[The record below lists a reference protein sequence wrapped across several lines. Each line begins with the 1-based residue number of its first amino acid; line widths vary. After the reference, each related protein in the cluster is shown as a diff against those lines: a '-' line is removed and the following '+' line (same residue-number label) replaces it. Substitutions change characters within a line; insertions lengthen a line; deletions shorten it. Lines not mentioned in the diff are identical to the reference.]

1 MKIATILP
9 YKENYTVSKAQAA
22 AIWVSDYYKLSKFKK
37 ENFIYGNTKGKDFL
51 TNNYKN
57 VRLKTLNSKIF
68 STTNEYCNAFIKIND
83 KSNFDIVEVH
93 NRPLV
98 FDYLKNK
105 LNSKFILYFHN
116 DPLTM
121 KGSITVKERN
131 NLLKQCDKIIFISKW
146 VKDRFFKGLNK
157 KLINKTNIVYHSVN
171 KQKKLLKKKKYI
183 TFVGKLNESKGY
195 DIYREAIIRILNKH
209 KDWKAFSIGDE
220 SRERP
225 IIKHD
230 LHKELGFL
238 KHNEVLS
245 FLERTEIAVVPS
257 RWEEPFGRT
266 ALEASSR
273 GCATIVSNRGG
284 LPETTDHSIILKNLS
299 YRELF
304 KKIDHLIKNK
314 SLRKKLQLKSFKNV
328 KHLIKE
334 NTIVLDK
341 IREEIFSEF
350 KINYLKSKLRIINI
364 YNAGQKSNHRIYNI
378 SLGKKFT
385 NGFIRNG
392 HDVLEISDR
401 DYIRQNRSLSI
412 KNNNSKF
419 QEYFIETFKNYNPD
433 LIFFGHTKNIDLQTL
448 DVAKSL
454 NKNLLISQWN
464 EDPMMPSLSYSS
476 ENIENLTKY
485 SSYVDHNFITTHPSV
500 LNKYKHKIKNLHYFF
515 VPVDK
520 NIECFDV
527 FKLNPKKD
535 LFYAMSHGVNR
546 ASLKP
551 GKTDDRVN
559 FLDKL
564 INKLVNIDYDFY
576 GYQDIEPIWGNNF
589 YKVLINSKMGLNL
602 SRGLPSK
609 YYSSNRIASLMGN
622 GLLTFI
628 DKRTYLNDIFKK
640 DELIFYDNINDL
652 SDKIKFY
659 KSKSNLRNK
668 IAANGKKKYFKL
680 FNEKRICEFVL
691 KTITGKKFNLF

>member
-22 AIWVSDYYKLSKFKK
+22 AIWVSDFYKLSKFKK

-68 STTNEYCNAFIKIND
+68 STTNEYCNAFIKINNE
-83 KSNFDIVEVH
+83 SNFDIVEVH

-98 FDYLKNK
+98 FEYLKNR

-157 KLINKTNIVYHSVN
+157 KLTNKTNIVYHSVN

-284 LPETTDHSIILKNLS
+284 LPETTDHSIVLKNLS

-476 ENIENLTKY
+476 ENIKNLTEY

-589 YKVLINSKMGLNL
+589 YKALINSKMGLNL

>member
-121 KGSITVKERN
+121 KGSITIKERN

-225 IIKHD
+225 IIKHN

-245 FLERTEIAVVPS
+245 FLEKTEIAVAPS

-350 KINYLKSKLRIINI
+350 KINYLKSKLRIMNI

-392 HDVLEISDR
+392 HDVLDISDR

-433 LIFFGHTKNIDLQTL
+433 LVFFGHTKNINLETL
-448 DVAKSL
+448 DIVKSL

-476 ENIENLTKY
+476 ENIKNLTEY
-485 SSYVDHNFITTHPSV
+485 SNYVDHNFITTHPSV
-500 LNKYKHKIKNLHYFF
+500 LAKYNPKIKNLHYFF

-527 FKLNPKKD
+527 FKLNPQKD

-551 GKTDDRVN
+551 GKIDDRVV

-564 INKLVNIDYDFY
+564 VKKLVSIDYDFY
-576 GYQDIEPIWGNNF
+576 GYENIEPIWGNNF
-589 YKVLINSKMGLNL
+589 YKALINSKMGLNL

-628 DKRTYLNDIFKK
+628 DSRTYLNDIFKK

-659 KSKSNLRNK
+659 KSKTNLRNK
-668 IAANGKKKYFKL
+668 IAAKGKKKYFRL
-680 FNEKRICEFVL
+680 FNEKRICEFIT
-691 KTITGKKFNLF
+691 KTITGNSFDLF